1 VSNLTPNSTTNKADS
16 GIRVAFDLSPEVSS
30 EIDRIM
36 KLTDISSRAEVFR
49 RAFTLLRIH
58 IDAATKGRE
67 ILMVDP
73 NRPDEKYFLVLP
85 FHVRRE

>member
-1 VSNLTPNSTTNKADS
+1 
-16 GIRVAFDLSPEVSS
+16 
-30 EIDRIM
+30 M

-58 IDAATKGRE
+58 IDAAAKGRE

-85 FHVRRE
+85 FQVKRE